1 MLEVGALSGRL
12 SGRREKVVALP
23 PPPLL
28 ENLPKIKGN
37 ISSLLSKCLPS
48 FDLAGRPLSLPS
60 PTPPPILLVPSAV
73 HVAVK

>member
-12 SGRREKVVALP
+12 SGRQEKVLALTSP
-23 PPPLL
+23 LPRASLL

-37 ISSLLSKCLPS
+37 ISSTLSKCLPS

-60 PTPPPILLVPSAV
+60 QLHLASFAF
-73 HVAVK
+73 HVVVK